1 MTDPYRPFEPT
12 PPAPRA
18 AASIAAVLLIALT
31 FIVGVVVGQTG
42 LLGGGVSAQP
52 GPTSSAA
59 PQPGAS
65 SQPSNIPGA
74 SQVPNPPANFDL
86 FWEALETIRNNYV
99 GRGELDE
106 TELTHGA
113 IRGLVEAL
121 GDTGHS
127 VFLTPEEVASEQNAL
142 GGNVVGIGVIVGR
155 HENAA
160 VIVSVIS
167 EGPAQVA
174 GMLAGDEFLEVDGQL
189 VVGLET
195 DEVAA
200 LIRGEEGTP
209 VSVTVNRPS
218 TGERLTFD
226 MVRAQIRVPAV
237 GWAMIPGTDTALLKL
252 VQFSARSAEELRQA
266 RDEAIAAGAQSL
278 VLDLRGN
285 PGGFVDQAVDSASL
299 FLPEGTV
306 YVRELADGERI
317 PVPTNPSIEATDLP
331 LVVLID
337 NNSASSAEILAG
349 SLASADRAQLIGET
363 TFGTGTVLLPFG
375 LPDGSSIR
383 LAVERWLTPDEELI
397 FGRGITPDEEVV
409 LPTDGAPIE
418 PDELRDL
425 DPSALPSITDS
436 QLLRALEILAAGQ

>member
-1 MTDPYRPFEPT
+1 MTDPYRPFEPP

-42 LLGGGVSAQP
+42 LLGGGFSA
-52 GPTSSAA
+52 GSSSPTDA
-59 PQPGAS
+59 PAPGAS
-65 SQPSNIPGA
+65 GQPSTVPGS
-74 SQVPNPPANFDL
+74 SQQPVAPANFDL
-86 FWEALETIRNNYV
+86 FWEALQTIRDNYV

-106 TELTHGA
+106 TELTYGA

-142 GGNVVGIGVIVGR
+142 GGNVVGIGVILGQRESSV
-155 HENAA
+155 
-160 VIVSVIS
+160 VVVSVIS
-167 EGPAQVA
+167 DGPAQDA
-174 GMLAGDEFLEVDGQL
+174 GMLAGDEFLEVDGQS
-189 VVGLET
+189 VAGMET
-195 DEVAA
+195 DQVAA
-200 LIRGEEGTP
+200 LVRGEEGTS

-218 TGERLTFD
+218 TAERLTFD
-226 MVRAQIRVPAV
+226 MIRAQIRVPAA
-237 GWAMIPGTDTALLKL
+237 GWAMIPGTSTALLKL
-252 VQFSARSAEELRQA
+252 VQFSAGSAQELKQA
-266 RDEAIAAGAQSL
+266 RDEAIAAGATSL

-285 PGGFVDQAVDSASL
+285 PGGYVDQAVDAASL
-299 FLPEGTV
+299 FIPEGTV
-306 YVRELADGERI
+306 YVRELASGERI
-317 PVPTNPSIEATDLP
+317 PVPINPTIESTDLP

-349 SLASADRAQLIGET
+349 ALASTDRAQLIGET

-397 FGRGITPDEEVV
+397 FGRGITPNEEVP

-425 DPSALPSITDS
+425 DASALPSITDS
-436 QLLRALEILAAGQ
+436 QLLRALEILAGQ